1 MAGRYFFA
9 FMLVLI
15 KLGEGKG
22 IGDDTVALNEICYA
36 YVEVVCGLYR
46 IAEFHCNL
54 NLSSLIQPSILW
66 TVTNIMN
73 TSQRITG
80 EQISFNKEF
89 QINCTE
95 EYENVT
101 VQCMVLD
108 TANLIIYG
116 DLITVRIQG
125 KLTT

>member
-1 MAGRYFFA
+1 MDCHQYYEYLTKNNWRA
-9 FMLVLI
+9 
-15 KLGEGKG
+15 
-22 IGDDTVALNEICYA
+22 N
-36 YVEVVCGLYR
+36 
-46 IAEFHCNL
+46 
-54 NLSSLIQPSILW
+54 
-66 TVTNIMN
+66 
-73 TSQRITG
+73 
-80 EQISFNKEF
+80 ISFNKEF